1 MSAPC
6 LEQASQGER
15 PAGLLQALTAPLRV
29 GHGFGHQAPE
39 ASRVIPMGQVGQ
51 LVDHYVLYER
61 RLQHH
66 GAPVEAHYIVK
77 SILRESIDVS
87 RVVMRDRMSYC
98 SIILDDNQLCHPS
111 G

>member
-1 MSAPC
+1 
-6 LEQASQGER
+6 
-15 PAGLLQALTAPLRV
+15 
-29 GHGFGHQAPE
+29 
-39 ASRVIPMGQVGQ
+39 MGQVGQ

-98 SIILDDNQLCHPS
+98 SIILDDNQFKGICRLLFNPNPPREGVWLAS
-111 G
+111 